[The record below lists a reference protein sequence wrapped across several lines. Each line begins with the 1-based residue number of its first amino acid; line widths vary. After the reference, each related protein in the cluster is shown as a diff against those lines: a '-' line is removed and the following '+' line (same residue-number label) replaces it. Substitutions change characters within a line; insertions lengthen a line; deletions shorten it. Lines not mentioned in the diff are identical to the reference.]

1 MQSLLHVSKNRQQ
14 ENSNSS
20 FYQDSNTSIAIFESE
35 ISLTQQIQSFQEMS
49 SQLPSSELVLLKSN
63 EMVPPVRC
71 QAFVESS
78 DKDASGFDSIVDS
91 SLLEEVD
98 RIEAEEC
105 MTQSQHGKEG
115 SVQCSSQQSVA
126 GLVSQH
132 VSGQVVSGQVISGQV
147 VSGQVVPIPSIPAS
161 IPASIPPSSSIP
173 ASVPPASIPP
183 SLPSIP
189 ASSIPPS
196 SIPLSSIPPSS
207 LPPAS
212 LPPSSIPPQNNPP
225 QSQQPIISDS
235 DLFTLADDL
244 EAI

>member
-1 MQSLLHVSKNRQQ
+1 MV
-14 ENSNSS
+14 
-20 FYQDSNTSIAIFESE
+20 IFESE
-35 ISLTQQIQSFQEMS
+35 ISLTQQIQSFQEIS

-105 MTQSQHGKEG
+105 MTQSQYGKEG
-115 SVQCSSQQSVA
+115 FVQCSSQQSVA
-126 GLVSQH
+126 GSVNQH
-132 VSGQVVSGQVISGQV
+132 GVGQSGQV
-147 VSGQVVPIPSIPAS
+147 VSGQVVSGSSQVVSGQVLSGQVLSGQVIPSQ
-161 IPASIPPSSSIP
+161 
-173 ASVPPASIPP
+173 SIPP
-183 SLPSIP
+183 SLPP
-189 ASSIPPS
+189 SIPPS
-196 SIPLSSIPPSS
+196 SIPPSIPPS
-207 LPPAS
+207 LPP
-212 LPPSSIPPQNNPP
+212 QDNPP
-225 QSQQPIISDS
+225 HSLQQPIISDS

>member
-1 MQSLLHVSKNRQQ
+1 MV
-14 ENSNSS
+14 
-20 FYQDSNTSIAIFESE
+20 IFESE
-35 ISLTQQIQSFQEMS
+35 ISLTQQIQSFQEIS

-105 MTQSQHGKEG
+105 MTQSQYGKEG
-115 SVQCSSQQSVA
+115 FVQCSSQQSVA
-126 GLVSQH
+126 GSVNQH
-132 VSGQVVSGQVISGQV
+132 GVGQSGQVVSGQVVSGQVI
-147 VSGQVVPIPSIPAS
+147 PSQ
-161 IPASIPPSSSIP
+161 
-173 ASVPPASIPP
+173 SIPP
-183 SLPSIP
+183 SLPPSLP
-189 ASSIPPS
+189 PSIPPS
-196 SIPLSSIPPSS
+196 SIPPSIPPS
-207 LPPAS
+207 LPP
-212 LPPSSIPPQNNPP
+212 QDNPP
-225 QSQQPIISDS
+225 HSLQQPIISDS

>member
-1 MQSLLHVSKNRQQ
+1 MV
-14 ENSNSS
+14 
-20 FYQDSNTSIAIFESE
+20 IFESE
-35 ISLTQQIQSFQEMS
+35 ISLTQQIQSFQEIS

-105 MTQSQHGKEG
+105 MTQSQYGKEG
-115 SVQCSSQQSVA
+115 FVQCSSQQSVA
-126 GLVSQH
+126 GSINQHGVGQSGSSQV
-132 VSGQVVSGQVISGQV
+132 VSGQVVSGQVVSGSSQV
-147 VSGQVVPIPSIPAS
+147 VSRQVIPSQ
-161 IPASIPPSSSIP
+161 
-173 ASVPPASIPP
+173 SIPP
-183 SLPSIP
+183 SLPP
-189 ASSIPPS
+189 SIPPS
-196 SIPLSSIPPSS
+196 SIPPSIPPS
-207 LPPAS
+207 LPP
-212 LPPSSIPPQNNPP
+212 QDNPP
-225 QSQQPIISDS
+225 HSLQQPIISDS

>member
-126 GLVSQH
+126 GLVSQV
-132 VSGQVVSGQVISGQV
+132 VSGQVVSGQVVSGQV
-147 VSGQVVPIPSIPAS
+147 VSGQVVSGQVVLGQVVS
-161 IPASIPPSSSIP
+161 GQVVSGQVVSGQSIPPQ
-173 ASVPPASIPP
+173 SIPP
-183 SLPSIP
+183 P
-189 ASSIPPS
+189 
-196 SIPLSSIPPSS
+196 SIPPSS
-207 LPPAS
+207 LPPSS
-212 LPPSSIPPQNNPP
+212 LPSIPPQNNPP

>member
-1 MQSLLHVSKNRQQ
+1 MV
-14 ENSNSS
+14 
-20 FYQDSNTSIAIFESE
+20 IFESE
-35 ISLTQQIQSFQEMS
+35 ISLTQQIQSFQEIS

-105 MTQSQHGKEG
+105 MTQSQYGKEG
-115 SVQCSSQQSVA
+115 FIQCSSQQSVA
-126 GLVSQH
+126 GSVNQHGVGQLGSSQVVSGQVVSGQV
-132 VSGQVVSGQVISGQV
+132 VSGQVVSGQVI
-147 VSGQVVPIPSIPAS
+147 PSQ
-161 IPASIPPSSSIP
+161 
-173 ASVPPASIPP
+173 SIPP
-183 SLPSIP
+183 SLPPSIP
-189 ASSIPPS
+189 PSLPPSIPPSLPPSIPPS
-196 SIPLSSIPPSS
+196 SIPPSIPPS
-207 LPPAS
+207 LPP
-212 LPPSSIPPQNNPP
+212 QDNPP
-225 QSQQPIISDS
+225 HSLQQPIISDS